1 MVFFSRGVRG
11 QGRLMLLALVHRS
24 ISKVFAHVF
33 PPLSSALPPE
43 TFVSRL
49 TNDSALPA
57 KLTSR
62 LSLSLPVHQRE
73 CNQHCLTVIPL
84 SFDALQ
90 CSVRCGRSG
99 LQHRNVICRDPSG
112 RPSAACPAVDKPAS
126 AQPCVGFGRGDPACV
141 EDLGGG
147 GAEGEDRAM
156 PAGSG
161 WRRVEA
167 VTLKAVTSRAIPATE
182 AATSDPPAL
191 PLPPQKL
198 VEPAP
203 KPGREPR

>member
-1 MVFFSRGVRG
+1 M
-11 QGRLMLLALVHRS
+11 
-24 ISKVFAHVF
+24 
-33 PPLSSALPPE
+33 
-43 TFVSRL
+43 
-49 TNDSALPA
+49 
-57 KLTSR
+57 
-62 LSLSLPVHQRE
+62 
-73 CNQHCLTVIPL
+73 
-84 SFDALQ
+84 Q

-141 EDLGGG
+141 EDLGNS
-147 GAEGEDRAM
+147 AEEEDHAM

-167 VTLKAVTSRAIPATE
+167 VTLKAVTSRAT
-182 AATSDPPAL
+182 TSDPPGLLPAL

-203 KPGREPR
+203 EPGREPR

>member
-1 MVFFSRGVRG
+1 M
-11 QGRLMLLALVHRS
+11 
-24 ISKVFAHVF
+24 
-33 PPLSSALPPE
+33 
-43 TFVSRL
+43 
-49 TNDSALPA
+49 
-57 KLTSR
+57 
-62 LSLSLPVHQRE
+62 
-73 CNQHCLTVIPL
+73 
-84 SFDALQ
+84 Q

-126 AQPCVGFGRGDPACV
+126 AQPCVGLFFGRGDPACV

-147 GAEGEDRAM
+147 SAGEGEGDRAM
-156 PAGSG
+156 QAAGSG

-167 VTLKAVTSRAIPATE
+167 VTLKAVTSRAP
-182 AATSDPPAL
+182 TSDPPGPPPPAL

-203 KPGREPR
+203 QPGREPR

>member
-1 MVFFSRGVRG
+1 
-11 QGRLMLLALVHRS
+11 MLL
-24 ISKVFAHVF
+24 
-33 PPLSSALPPE
+33 
-43 TFVSRL
+43 
-49 TNDSALPA
+49 
-57 KLTSR
+57 
-62 LSLSLPVHQRE
+62 
-73 CNQHCLTVIPL
+73 TVLPL

-126 AQPCVGFGRGDPACV
+126 AQPCVGLFFGRGDPACV

-147 GAEGEDRAM
+147 STEGERDRAM
-156 PAGSG
+156 QAAGSG

-167 VTLKAVTSRAIPATE
+167 VTLKAVTSRAIPATD
-182 AATSDPPAL
+182 AATSDPPSAL